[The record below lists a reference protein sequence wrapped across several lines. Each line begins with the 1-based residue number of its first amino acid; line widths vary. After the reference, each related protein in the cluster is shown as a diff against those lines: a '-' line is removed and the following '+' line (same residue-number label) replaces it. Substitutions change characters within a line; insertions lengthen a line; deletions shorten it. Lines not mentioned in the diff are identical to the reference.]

1 MKSYYRLMLGRK
13 SIHAA
18 ECFASNFVGVDYLIE
33 QDLSDKLYAQWR
45 DFNHEMMP
53 VYLATHPDKT
63 RIGAGL
69 ACGALWTVI
78 AGMQHGDQVLCPDGE
93 GNYRVGEICG
103 GYAYAAGQ
111 TLPHRRPVRWL
122 AQTIARGDMSEALA
136 RSTAVPSTVVGPS
149 AFTVHRE
156 EIERLLGE
164 TVAGRTLVATDPDV
178 EDPYAFALEK
188 HLEDFLVANWGQ
200 TALGR
205 EFDIV
210 AEDGERVGQQ
220 YQTGAGPIDILAIS
234 HDRTRLL
241 VVELKRGRASDVVV
255 GQILRYMGYLKGEIA
270 EAGQSVE
277 GAIIAL
283 EDDQKLRWALAAVQG
298 VQFYRSQMSLSLVKG

>member
-1 MKSYYRLMLGRK
+1 MRNYYRLMLGRK
-13 SIHAA
+13 SSHAA
-18 ECFASNFVGVDYLIE
+18 ECFAGNFVGVDYGIE
-33 QDLSDKLYAQWR
+33 QDLSDKLYEQWR
-45 DFNHEMMP
+45 DFNHEMIP
-53 VYLATHPDKT
+53 VYLASHPDKT

-93 GNYRVGEICG
+93 GNYRVGQICG
-103 GYAYAAGQ
+103 DYVYAAGQ
-111 TLPHRRPVRWL
+111 SLPHRRPVLWL
-122 AQTIARGDMSEALA
+122 AESIARGDMSEALA
-136 RSTAVPSTVVGPS
+136 RSTAVPLTVVGPN
-149 AFTVHRE
+149 AFTVYRE
-156 EIERLLGE
+156 EIERLLGA
-164 TVAGRTLVATDPDV
+164 TASGRTLAVPAADV

-188 HLEDFLVANWGQ
+188 HLEDFLVANWEQ

-210 AEDGERVGQQ
+210 VEDGERVGQQ

-298 VQFYRSQMSLSLVKG
+298 VQFYRYQMSFSLVKG